1 MWTDPRGE
9 TGQFAKVF
17 DPANV
22 LRQVQQDAMSIQWTE
37 ASRYRNGLGLQHGAD
52 LYPLRKAIK
61 HQKKKKEEGA
71 PGFLMSLAC
80 ASCWTTERMAGAF
93 PHECAICPR
102 CGQAPE
108 SELHRHWQC
117 SANIPSTPKLVEEYR
132 RLAQEAVSQSA
143 MAEPCLWLR
152 GILPAN
158 ATAVPLPAD
167 HYDLIIDGTF
177 ELRPNSRI
185 YLDGSGLHS
194 SDVRIRRCGF
204 SIVHRVGQHT
214 VGTIHSALP
223 GANQST
229 PRAELLALVILLEL
243 HGQSIA
249 ATDTPI
255 ISDCQYVRGRV
266 CQSKVAT
273 GRRMPKSLKNMD
285 L

>member
-1 MWTDPRGE
+1 MNE
-9 TGQFAKVF
+9 
-17 DPANV
+17 
-22 LRQVQQDAMSIQWTE
+22 
-37 ASRYRNGLGLQHGAD
+37 
-52 LYPLRKAIK
+52 
-61 HQKKKKEEGA
+61 
-71 PGFLMSLAC
+71 LMND
-80 ASCWTTERMAGAF
+80 
-93 PHECAICPR
+93 
-102 CGQAPE
+102 
-108 SELHRHWQC
+108 ELM
-117 SANIPSTPKLVEEYR
+117 NE
-132 RLAQEAVSQSA
+132 EAVSQSA

-255 ISDCQYVRGRV
+255 ISDCQYVRGRGM
-266 CQSKVAT
+266 SKQGGNRPAHAEVSQEH
-273 GRRMPKSLKNMD
+273 GPIGQVQ
-285 L
+285 